1 MNKKRVDK
9 YLPLAIDAIE
19 KCSIS
24 NEKGD
29 VTKTFRGN
37 ISSFGAA
44 VTMGSF
50 KAAVAFFSQK
60 NKSTIDRQNLIAA
73 MWYVVKN
80 GEKKDVADI
89 CKEIL
94 RMNGTELDAITA
106 EFLDASIAIKLAMNV
121 YNLK

>member
-1 MNKKRVDK
+1 MNKKRVDE
-9 YLPLAIDAIE
+9 YLPLAVDAIE
-19 KCSIS
+19 KCGIS
-24 NEKGD
+24 EKGE
-29 VTKTFRGN
+29 VAKTFRGN

-60 NKSTIDRQNLIAA
+60 NSSSIDRYKLIEAA
-73 MWYVVKN
+73 WYVVKN
-80 GEKKDVADI
+80 KDIKDAVDI
-89 CKEIL
+89 CKKIL
-94 RMNGTELDAITA
+94 SMNGTELYEIKA